1 MLTFVESL
9 SLAGDRQKQ
18 NDDAHGFDRNA
29 AWVIDGATDL
39 DDAPLTGAK
48 SDASWLAH
56 FTSSYFH
63 GRAAKRDLRR
73 LIEGASVAAREEF
86 TRIAG
91 GLPLQRWKAP
101 IASLVVC
108 AEQDDQLIGLHLG
121 DCRLLALGADGALLE
136 GGAAASHAKDEAQL
150 AASQS
155 DGEKPLL
162 DRSATIALLRSMRA
176 GLNQDGASWTFS
188 LDPKC
193 AQHASMWTL
202 KLHRPAHILIAS
214 DGFTA
219 LSDRYGAYDS
229 ASLVRAALDKG
240 LQELGRELRAIETAD
255 ASGAQHPRFKA
266 SDDATALLMRLT

>member
-9 SLAGDRQKQ
+9 SLAGDRRKQ
-18 NDDAHGFDRNA
+18 NDDAHGFDNSA

-39 DDAPLTGAK
+39 DDAPLAGAK
-48 SDASWLAH
+48 SDAAWLAH
-56 FTSSYFH
+56 FTNAYFH
-63 GRAAKRDLRR
+63 GRARKRDLRR

-86 TRIAG
+86 LRVAG
-91 GLPLQRWKAP
+91 GPPLQRWKWP

-136 GGAAASHAKDEAQL
+136 GGAAASHAQDEADL
-150 AASQS
+150 AAAQQ
-155 DGEKPLL
+155 DRDKPLI
-162 DRSATIALLRSMRA
+162 DRTATLALLRKMRA
-176 GLNQDGASWTFS
+176 GINQDGTAWTFS

-202 KLHRPAHILIAS
+202 KLHRPAHILIAT

-219 LSDRYGAYDS
+219 LTDRYGAYDG
-229 ASLVRAALDKG
+229 AGLVRAALDKG

>member
-1 MLTFVESL
+1 MLTFVESI

-18 NDDAHGFDRNA
+18 NDDAHGFDSGA

-39 DDAPLTGAK
+39 DDAPLSGAK
-48 SDASWLAH
+48 SDAAWLAH
-56 FTSSYFH
+56 FTSTYFH
-63 GRAAKRDLRR
+63 GRASKRDLRK

-86 TRIAG
+86 LRLAG
-91 GLPLQRWKAP
+91 GPPTLRWKWP

-108 AEQDDQLIGLHLG
+108 AEHDDQLVGLHLG

-136 GGAAASHAKDEAQL
+136 GGVHASHAQDEADL
-150 AASQS
+150 AAAQTDS
-155 DGEKPLL
+155 GKPLL
-162 DRSATIALLRSMRA
+162 DRTATIAMLRQLRA
-176 GLNQDGASWTFS
+176 GQNQDGGGWTFS

-193 AQHASMWTL
+193 AQHAKMWTL
-202 KLHRPAHILIAS
+202 KLHRPAHVLICT
-214 DGFTA
+214 DGFSA
-219 LSDRYGAYDS
+219 LADRYGAYDS
-229 ASLVRAALDKG
+229 AELVRAALDKG